1 MVELQESDSRL
12 TLAAE
17 MVLTL
22 DLHFERDKTG
32 DVGDFHNTN
41 IHNSHFKIHDRTQLI
56 SNPFSL
62 ETLNNFNSSPPCG
75 LLDSFNCVLN
85 LPLPADYNGHVIYL
99 VTANLNQ
106 EAVHVSEGE
115 KSTGF
120 HERVLALYPVR
131 VDSNGGIDSSG
142 KIYATV
148 PVPVHTVLKCGTE
161 PIRYVMLHFSDRR
174 GLVGQFKPLASAT
187 RVR

>member
-1 MVELQESDSRL
+1 MAELQESDSRL

-17 MVLTL
+17 MVLKL
-22 DLHFERDKTG
+22 VLNFERDKTG
-32 DVGDFHNTN
+32 DVGEFHDSN

-62 ETLNNFNSSPPCG
+62 KTVNYFNSLPPCG

-106 EAVHVSEGE
+106 EAVHVSEG
-115 KSTGF
+115 KKKVQASMN
-120 HERVLALYPVR
+120 VYWLY
-131 VDSNGGIDSSG
+131 I
-142 KIYATV
+142 
-148 PVPVHTVLKCGTE
+148 
-161 PIRYVMLHFSDRR
+161 
-174 GLVGQFKPLASAT
+174 QF
-187 RVR
+187 V

>member
-17 MVLTL
+17 MVLKL
-22 DLHFERDKTG
+22 VLNFERDKTV
-32 DVGDFHNTN
+32 DVGEFHDSN

-62 ETLNNFNSSPPCG
+62 KTVNNFNSSPPCG

-106 EAVHVSEGE
+106 EAVHVSEG
-115 KSTGF
+115 KKKVQASMN
-120 HERVLALYPVR
+120 VYWLY
-131 VDSNGGIDSSG
+131 I
-142 KIYATV
+142 
-148 PVPVHTVLKCGTE
+148 
-161 PIRYVMLHFSDRR
+161 
-174 GLVGQFKPLASAT
+174 QF
-187 RVR
+187 V

>member
-1 MVELQESDSRL
+1 MAELQESDSRI

-17 MVLTL
+17 MVLKL
-22 DLHFERDKTG
+22 VLNFERDKTG
-32 DVGDFHNTN
+32 DVAEFHNSN

-56 SNPFSL
+56 SNSFSL
-62 ETLNNFNSSPPCG
+62 KTVNYFNSLPPSR

-106 EAVHVSEGE
+106 EAVHVSEGK

-131 VDSNGGIDSSG
+131 VDSNGGSDSSG
-142 KIYATV
+142 ARFSTV
-148 PVPVHTVLKCGTE
+148 PVTFRG
-161 PIRYVMLHFSDRR
+161 FS
-174 GLVGQFKPLASAT
+174 GPKSNIQIEM
-187 RVR
+187 